1 MLLNFLTNKTYMSK
15 SISILCSLIG
25 FIIVSHSPLFGQK
38 NANPAKLVVFK
49 KDNYEL
55 KYPETWSLDT
65 ITKTAADFIVY
76 SPLSS
81 DKDEFKENLNLVVQ
95 DLKGLNFDL
104 DNFTALSEQQIQSY
118 LEGSEVTENERL
130 KKGEQEYQH
139 LVYTAKTGGHTL
151 RFEQYYWVINEKAYI
166 LSFTSELDQFEKY
179 SDISKQI
186 LDSFT
191 LN

>member
-1 MLLNFLTNKTYMSK
+1 MPQSIIFLVTT
-15 SISILCSLIG
+15 LG
-25 FIIVSHSPLFGQK
+25 FIFGSHSPLLGQK
-38 NANPAKLVVFK
+38 NTKSPSKLMVFK

-65 ITKTAADFIVY
+65 TTKTAADFIVY

-130 KKGEQEYQH
+130 KKEDQEYHH
-139 LVYTAKTGGHTL
+139 LVYTAKTGGRML
-151 RFEQYYWVINEKAYI
+151 RFEQYYWVVNEKAYI
-166 LSFTSELDQFEKY
+166 LSFTAELDQFEKY
-179 SDISKQI
+179 ADISKQI
-186 LDSFT
+186 LESFT
-191 LN
+191 LK